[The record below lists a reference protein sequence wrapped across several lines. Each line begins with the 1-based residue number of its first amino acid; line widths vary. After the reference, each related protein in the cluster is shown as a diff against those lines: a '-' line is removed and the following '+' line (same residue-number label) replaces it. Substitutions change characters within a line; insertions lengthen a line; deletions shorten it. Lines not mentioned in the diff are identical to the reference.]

1 MSRNKDIKF
10 LHDISGKSYKECR
23 QIMKASGWDL
33 IKALQITDILPTI
46 ERIAK
51 QATAVIQDLADRIAQ
66 IMPAVVEII
75 NNSMDSLI
83 RAIKAQEIKKDVY
96 TDDRRSEDPGGN
108 LQEP

>member
-1 MSRNKDIKF
+1 MSRNRDIKF

-33 IKALQITDILPTI
+33 IKALQIIDFLPTI

-51 QATAVIQDLADRIAQ
+51 QATAVIQEMADSIAQ
-66 IMPAVVEII
+66 IMPAVVELI
-75 NNSMDSLI
+75 NDSMDALI
-83 RAIKAQEIKKDVY
+83 RTIKAQEKNDVY

>member
-33 IKALQITDILPTI
+33 IKALQIIDILPTI
-46 ERIAK
+46 ERISK
-51 QATAVIQDLADRIAQ
+51 QAAAVIQDLAERIAQ
-66 IMPAVVEII
+66 ILPAIVEII
-75 NNSMDSLI
+75 NNSLDSLV
-83 RAIKAQEIKKDVY
+83 RAIKAQEIKDVY

>member
-51 QATAVIQDLADRIAQ
+51 QATAVIQELADRIAQ
-66 IMPAVVEII
+66 IMPAVVELI
-75 NNSMDSLI
+75 NDSMDALI
-83 RAIKAQEIKKDVY
+83 RTIKAQEKNDVY

>member
-1 MSRNKDIKF
+1 MSRNRDIKF

-33 IKALQITDILPTI
+33 IKALQIIDILPTI
-46 ERIAK
+46 ERISN
-51 QATAVIQDLADRIAQ
+51 QAAAVIQDLAERIAQ
-66 IMPAVVEII
+66 ILPAIVEII
-75 NNSMDSLI
+75 NNSLDSII
-83 RAIKAQEIKKDVY
+83 RAIKAQEIKNVY

>member
-1 MSRNKDIKF
+1 MSRNRDIKF

-33 IKALQITDILPTI
+33 IKALQIIDFLPTI

-51 QATAVIQDLADRIAQ
+51 QATAVIQEMADRIAQ
-66 IMPAVVEII
+66 IMPAVVELI
-75 NNSMDSLI
+75 NDSLDSLV
-83 RAIKAQEIKKDVY
+83 RAIKAQEIKNVY

>member
-51 QATAVIQDLADRIAQ
+51 QATAVIQEMADSIAQ
-66 IMPAVVEII
+66 IIPAVVELI
-75 NNSMDSLI
+75 NDSMDALI
-83 RAIKAQEIKKDVY
+83 RTIKEQEKNDVY